1 MLFYSSRM
9 PQIDLHGMDRV
20 TARIIVKEFL
30 VDNYKM
36 QNYELAI
43 IHGIGSGILK
53 KEVHQ
58 LLAREKIVEKYKLDN
73 FNSGCTL
80 VQLRHPS

>member
-1 MLFYSSRM
+1 M

-20 TARIIVKEFL
+20 TARILVKEFL
-30 VDNYKM
+30 YDNYKM
-36 QNYELAI
+36 GNYSLVI

-53 KEVHQ
+53 KEVHM
-58 LLAREKIVEKYKLDN
+58 LLKKEKIVEQFKLDQ

-80 VQLRHPS
+80 VKLKESFDK